1 MSDTEK
7 ILERLDSINST
18 VLALSDRVSKI
29 ELRTPVDVGADP
41 PPVVDD
47 QQDRQDGGATGD
59 NDVSVSPYYDSV
71 RVSTDIQRD
80 FESLKDSLNRV
91 PLPKDY
97 KINDSARGIGKDNK
111 STLTVLSKC
120 ARFAETGLKV
130 FVTLQPISEDEQL
143 ITLQKNDVQKLFTV
157 LAAQANFLQGEYA
170 SLVVKATFDEET
182 SRLFRSFENNTGAF
196 SNQSLQNIRLA
207 AELASHSSQRSRG
220 RGRGNWTPNRGY
232 RGFRGAHRGDFHNR
246 DFHNR
251 GFFPTRPP
259 GREDTADS

>member
-29 ELRTPVDVGADP
+29 ELRTPVDVGADV

-91 PLPKDY
+91 PLPN

-130 FVTLQPISEDEQL
+130 FATLQPISEDEQL
-143 ITLQKNDVQKLFTV
+143 ITLQKNEVQKLFTV
-157 LAAQANFLQGEYA
+157 LAA
-170 SLVVKATFDEET
+170 
-182 SRLFRSFENNTGAF
+182 
-196 SNQSLQNIRLA
+196 
-207 AELASHSSQRSRG
+207 H
-220 RGRGNWTPNRGY
+220 
-232 RGFRGAHRGDFHNR
+232 
-246 DFHNR
+246 
-251 GFFPTRPP
+251 
-259 GREDTADS
+259 